1 MYIYMYHRRLKS
13 MTAVSHARDL
23 ELGSTR
29 CNFCKY
35 CMSLPLYIFFPSSP
49 LPFPSLPFLI
59 YVLITHKTM
68 YLTAITTACC
78 YCNFSLHFKQRLHRG
93 GGVRLRW
100 THMDGEQLHCGSPH
114 IKLES
119 FVLAASRE

>member
-1 MYIYMYHRRLKS
+1 
-13 MTAVSHARDL
+13 
-23 ELGSTR
+23 
-29 CNFCKY
+29 
-35 CMSLPLYIFFPSSP
+35 
-49 LPFPSLPFLI
+49 
-59 YVLITHKTM
+59 M

-119 FVLAASRE
+119 FVLAASREWSLFLVDGMWTSTWSWALPPFTYATWA